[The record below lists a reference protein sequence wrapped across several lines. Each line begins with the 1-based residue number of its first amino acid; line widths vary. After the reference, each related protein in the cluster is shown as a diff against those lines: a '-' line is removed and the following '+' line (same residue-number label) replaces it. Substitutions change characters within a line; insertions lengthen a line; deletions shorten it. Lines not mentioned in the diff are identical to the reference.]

1 MPAHIKAMLS
11 VVVLIVGAVVHMFE
25 KDAGN
30 TQLSWVVAGLAVFMV
45 LAMWIFPE
53 TGSRKGNKR

>member
-1 MPAHIKAMLS
+1 MPNKIKAALS
-11 VVVLIVGAVVHMFE
+11 LVVLLVGAAVHWWE
-25 KDAGN
+25 KQAGN
-30 TQLSWVVAGLAVFMV
+30 EQLSWIVAALAVFMV

>member
-1 MPAHIKAMLS
+1 MPNHIKAMLS
-11 VVVLIVGAVVHMFE
+11 VVVLVVGAGMHMFE

-30 TQLSWVVAGLAVFMV
+30 PDLSWIVSGLAVFMV

-53 TGSRKGNKR
+53 TGSRKGNKS

>member
-1 MPAHIKAMLS
+1 MPNHIKAMLS
-11 VVVLIVGAVVHMFE
+11 VVVLIVGAGVHMFE
-25 KDAGN
+25 KNAGN
-30 TQLSWVVAGLAVFMV
+30 EELSWIVAALAVFMV

>member
-1 MPAHIKAMLS
+1 MPNHIKAMLS

-25 KDAGN
+25 KNAGN
-30 TQLSWVVAGLAVFMV
+30 ADLSWIVAGLAVFMV

-53 TGSRKGNKR
+53 TGSRKGNRS